1 MTCAALVTYRL
12 AMPIMAL
19 AGKNTARRRRK
30 VDSEVGDVS
39 HRSVACRYGAKA
51 DRCSRR
57 LRRRHAV
64 SARHRG
70 PAFVDVA
77 RTHPEERLEGG
88 RRSGR
93 GGPSRRNQRH
103 GRRAGGGA
111 DRGGRLRLLR
121 GAGPVVATA
130 GRRGV
135 APGRH
140 RRHAHRRTNDQLLR
154 ADGAAHPSPHTGSRP
169 RRGVDPQAARGPGRI
184 PCAAVHTGDQRRV
197 QPGLAALPQAR
208 LHRRHPRLSLRGRP
222 PPLRDSRPVTATLNA
237 RIWHDDLVSNR
248 RRIRLLAIVVLLM
261 IRPVAVGCVRVRAS
275 ITVSPDDRV
284 SGQIVAAAKP
294 RGAEDKGPQ
303 LLNSLPFSNKVA
315 VSDYDRDDYVGSQA
329 VFSDLTFAELPQ
341 LANMNRD
348 AAGVDISLRRAGD
361 LVILDGRADLT
372 SLTDP
377 DADVSL
383 SVSFPGEVTSTNG
396 AQVAAEVVER
406 KPKTCRVT
414 TMSAQA
420 RYTDPS
426 ARSFTGAAIWL
437 GLASFLVAGILAALA
452 WVNRDQSPRFADPAA
467 SSRG

>member
-1 MTCAALVTYRL
+1 M
-12 AMPIMAL
+12 
-19 AGKNTARRRRK
+19 
-30 VDSEVGDVS
+30 
-39 HRSVACRYGAKA
+39 
-51 DRCSRR
+51 
-57 LRRRHAV
+57 
-64 SARHRG
+64 
-70 PAFVDVA
+70 
-77 RTHPEERLEGG
+77 
-88 RRSGR
+88 
-93 GGPSRRNQRH
+93 
-103 GRRAGGGA
+103 
-111 DRGGRLRLLR
+111 
-121 GAGPVVATA
+121 
-130 GRRGV
+130 
-135 APGRH
+135 
-140 RRHAHRRTNDQLLR
+140 
-154 ADGAAHPSPHTGSRP
+154 
-169 RRGVDPQAARGPGRI
+169 
-184 PCAAVHTGDQRRV
+184 
-197 QPGLAALPQAR
+197 
-208 LHRRHPRLSLRGRP
+208 
-222 PPLRDSRPVTATLNA
+222 
-237 RIWHDDLVSNR
+237 SNR

-261 IRPVAVGCVRVRAS
+261 ILPVAVGCVRVRAS

-303 LLNSLPFSNKVA
+303 LLNTLPFSNKVA

-396 AQVAAEVVER
+396 DQVAAEVVEWKL
-406 KPKTCRVT
+406 KPGVVS

-437 GLASFLVAGILAALA
+437 GLAAFLVAGILAALA
-452 WVNRDQSPRFADPAA
+452 WVNRDQSPRFGDPVTTE
-467 SSRG
+467 RGGR